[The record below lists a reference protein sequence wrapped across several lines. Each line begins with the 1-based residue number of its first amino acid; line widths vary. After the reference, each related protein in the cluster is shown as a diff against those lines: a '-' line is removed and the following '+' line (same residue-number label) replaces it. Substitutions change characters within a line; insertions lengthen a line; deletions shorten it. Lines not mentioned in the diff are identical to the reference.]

1 MKKFLSA
8 ILFALTIVTVAPAQA
23 HSDVGLNQNFNERL
37 APMSYIYG
45 GRVVGI
51 STYLSVRERPNVNS
65 REVLRIPNGTELTLR
80 FCRNQDWWQVVAI
93 NGNFCDG
100 IGYVSAKYIRIR

>member
-8 ILFALTIVTVAPAQA
+8 ILFALSIVTVAPAQA
-23 HSDVGLNQNFNERL
+23 NFDVGLNQNFNERL

-51 STYLSVRERPNVNS
+51 STYLSVR
-65 REVLRIPNGTELTLR
+65 
-80 FCRNQDWWQVVAI
+80 
-93 NGNFCDG
+93 
-100 IGYVSAKYIRIR
+100 

>member
-45 GRVVGI
+45 RRVVGI

-65 REVLRIPNGTELTLR
+65 AEVLR
-80 FCRNQDWWQVVAI
+80 
-93 NGNFCDG
+93 FCDG
-100 IGYVSAKYIRIR
+100 IGYVSARYIRID